1 MNNGSTERSKTLF
14 ALTAAALFLVMVPLK
29 AGADETG
36 KDDKPADE
44 GTAKASKLSKSPRA
58 GTRYSP
64 SEFLSDLR
72 DTRLTLG
79 QIKQQAVNLFLEAT
93 RPEVSRD
100 ARLIE
105 HSPLAI
111 TPSMYISAKKYQEP
125 RKEWLVFYINTLEPI
140 LQLLNE
146 DLKDAEENGLRLP
159 DGLDK
164 KITPL
169 WKPWKQEVLGI
180 DKAMD
185 DLQEQI
191 GQANNNAA
199 LAKTALTIFNQV
211 SKLEKIRY
219 QAAQICFSEIAR
231 SKSVGKAP

>member
-1 MNNGSTERSKTLF
+1 MKTASTERSKTLL
-14 ALTAAALFLVMVPLK
+14 ALTTAGLCLVMAPLK
-29 AGADETG
+29 GVAQETG
-36 KDDKPADE
+36 KGDKPAED
-44 GTAKASKLSKSPRA
+44 GTAKASKLSKSPRVGA
-58 GTRYSP
+58 RYSP

-72 DTRLTLG
+72 DTRLSLG
-79 QIKQQAVNLFLEAT
+79 QVKQQAVNLFLEAT
-93 RPEVSRD
+93 RPELTTE
-100 ARLIE
+100 AKLIE
-105 HSPLAI
+105 HSPQTI
-111 TPSMYISAKKYQEP
+111 TAAMYIAGKKYQEP

-169 WKPWKQEVLGI
+169 WKPWKQEVIGI
-180 DKAMD
+180 NKAMD

-191 GQANNNAA
+191 GQENNNAA

-211 SKLEKIRY
+211 SKLERIRY
-219 QAAQICFSEIAR
+219 QAAQVCLTEIAR
-231 SKSVGKAP
+231 SKSVGKVP

>member
-1 MNNGSTERSKTLF
+1 MKNGSTPNCKNLF
-14 ALTAAALFLVMVPLK
+14 ALAAAGLLLLVAPLK
-29 AGADETG
+29 AAADQAG
-36 KDDKPADE
+36 NGDKPADD

-58 GTRYSP
+58 GARYSP

-72 DTRLTLG
+72 DTRLSLG
-79 QIKQQAVNLFLEAT
+79 QVKQQAVNLFLEAT
-93 RPEVSRD
+93 RPELTTE
-100 ARLIE
+100 AKLIE
-105 HSPLAI
+105 HSPQTI
-111 TPSMYISAKKYQEP
+111 TDAMYIAGKKYQEP

-159 DGLDK
+159 DGMDK

-169 WKPWKQEVLGI
+169 WKPWKQEVIGI
-180 DKAMD
+180 NKAMD

-191 GQANNNAA
+191 GQENNNAA

-219 QAAQICFSEIAR
+219 QAAQVCLTEIAR
-231 SKSVGKAP
+231 SKSVGKVP

>member
-1 MNNGSTERSKTLF
+1 MKNGSTDRSKVLL
-14 ALTAAALFLVMVPLK
+14 ALTAAALCLGLAPLK
-29 AGADETG
+29 GGAQETG
-36 KDDKPADE
+36 KGDKTAND
-44 GTAKASKLSKSPRA
+44 GTAKVSKLSKAPHA
-58 GTRYSP
+58 GSKYSP

-72 DTRLTLG
+72 DTRLSLG
-79 QIKQQAVNLFLEAT
+79 QVKQQAVNLFLEAT
-93 RPEVSRD
+93 RPELTTE
-100 ARLIE
+100 AKLIE
-105 HSPLAI
+105 HSPQTI
-111 TPSMYISAKKYQEP
+111 TEAMFIAGKKYQEP

-169 WKPWKQEVLGI
+169 WKPWKQEVIGI
-180 DKAMD
+180 NKAMD

-191 GQANNNAA
+191 GQENNNAA

-219 QAAQICFSEIAR
+219 QAAQVCLTEIAR
-231 SKSVGKAP
+231 SKSIGKP

>member
-1 MNNGSTERSKTLF
+1 M
-14 ALTAAALFLVMVPLK
+14 
-29 AGADETG
+29 
-36 KDDKPADE
+36 
-44 GTAKASKLSKSPRA
+44 
-58 GTRYSP
+58 
-64 SEFLSDLR
+64 
-72 DTRLTLG
+72 
-79 QIKQQAVNLFLEAT
+79 
-93 RPEVSRD
+93 
-100 ARLIE
+100 
-105 HSPLAI
+105 
-111 TPSMYISAKKYQEP
+111 
-125 RKEWLVFYINTLEPI
+125 EPI